1 MPAISRRESGF
12 CPDSQ
17 DTLVARKILVCVA
30 WPYVNN
36 EPHLGHIAGAS
47 LPPDIFARYHRL
59 AGHQVAMV
67 SGSDMHGT
75 PTALRARDEGVE
87 PLVVA
92 SRYHE
97 IHKDTYEKMGI
108 SYDIYTSTH
117 TANHETVVHDL
128 FSALLGRGYLH
139 EGTQK
144 MPYSLTEQRF
154 LSDRFVEGTCP
165 HCGNK
170 SARGDQCD
178 SCGRT
183 LDPIDLIDIRS
194 KSDGSKPEF
203 RDTVHQ
209 MFRLPAF
216 QDRLKA
222 WMEAKTDW
230 RPNVKNVTL
239 GMLAEGLHDRAVTRD
254 MEWGVPVPLT
264 GFEGKR
270 VYVWFE
276 AVMGYLS
283 AAVELGQRQGNPD
296 LWKEYWLDPEAESY
310 YFLGKDN
317 IPFHTIIWP
326 AMIMGFNDATA
337 GKKRAGYI
345 GGEGPL
351 NLPTDVVSAEFL
363 NLGGGKFSKSKG
375 NAVWLPDF
383 LKRYDPEPLRYYLT
397 SVSPETS
404 DTEFSWQ
411 GFLAANNNELVAT
424 LGNFIHRVL
433 TITYRDFNGETPQP
447 GQLEDAETTALAAC
461 DAALRDVSV
470 AIEARKLRDGLRAV
484 MALAQH
490 GNRYVDGKAPW
501 VAVKSDRAGA
511 ATTLWTALNIA
522 ATLRTV
528 MCPYLPFS
536 AQKTHTMLGFSGAV
550 GDAGWKRVEIRPG
563 TKLGEPVPLFKKLDD
578 LIVEEENA
586 RLGIVPSGPAQG
598 TLADGGRSAST
609 RKKG

>member
-1 MPAISRRESGF
+1 MP
-12 CPDSQ
+12 
-17 DTLVARKILVCVA
+17 RKILVCVA

-36 EPHLGHIAGAS
+36 DPHLGHIAGQS

-59 AGHQVAMV
+59 AGNQVAMV

-92 SRYHE
+92 NRYHE
-97 IHKDTYEKMGI
+97 VHKAAYEKMGI

-117 TANHETVVHDL
+117 TANHEKVVQDV
-128 FSALLGRGYLH
+128 FSALVGKGYLH

-165 HCGNK
+165 HCAYK

-183 LDPIDLIDIRS
+183 LDPIELIDIRS
-194 KSDGSKPEF
+194 KRDGSKPEF

-209 MFRLPAF
+209 LFRLPAF

-222 WMEAKTDW
+222 WVEAKTDW

-254 MEWGVPVPLT
+254 MDWGVPVPIK
-264 GFEGKR
+264 GYEGKR

-283 AAVELGQRQGNPD
+283 AAVELGQRQGKPD
-296 LWKEYWLDPEAESY
+296 LWKEYWLDPKAESY
-310 YFLGKDN
+310 YFHGKDN
-317 IPFHTIIWP
+317 IPFHTVIWP
-326 AMIMGFNDATA
+326 AIIMGFNDATA
-337 GKKRAGYI
+337 GKRRAGYI

-375 NAVWLPDF
+375 NAVWVPDY
-383 LKRYDPEPLRYYLT
+383 LTRYDPEPLRYYLT
-397 SVSPETS
+397 SVAPETS
-404 DTEFSWQ
+404 DTEFSWE

-433 TITYRDFNGETPQP
+433 TITHRNFNGETPRP
-447 GQLEDAETTALAAC
+447 GPLEDAENAALAAC
-461 DAALRDVSV
+461 DAALKEVSA

-501 VAVKSDRAGA
+501 VQVRSDRAGA
-511 ATTLWTALNIA
+511 ATTLWTAMNIA

-528 MCPYLPFS
+528 MCPYLPFA
-536 AQKTHTMLGFSGAV
+536 AQKTHAMLGFSGAV
-550 GDAGWKRVEIRPG
+550 NDAGWKRAEIRPG
-563 TKLGEPVPLFKKLDD
+563 SKLGEPAPLFKKLDD
-578 LIVEEENA
+578 SIVEEENA
-586 RLGIVPSGPAQG
+586 RLGIVPVGSSPSAPAPARPGGPG
-598 TLADGGRSAST
+598 
-609 RKKG
+609 KKG

>member
-1 MPAISRRESGF
+1 MP
-12 CPDSQ
+12 
-17 DTLVARKILVCVA
+17 RKILVCVA

-36 EPHLGHIAGAS
+36 DPHMGTMAGAL
-47 LPPDIFARYHRL
+47 LPADIFARYHRL
-59 AGHQVAMV
+59 AGNQVAMV

-92 SRYHE
+92 DRYHAV
-97 IHKDTYEKMGI
+97 HRAAYEKMGI
-108 SYDIYTSTH
+108 SYDLYTSTH
-117 TANHETVVHDL
+117 TANHEKVVHDV
-128 FSALLGRGYLH
+128 FTAFVSKDYLH

-144 MPYSLTEQRF
+144 MPFSTAEGRF
-154 LSDRFVEGTCP
+154 LPDRFVEGTCP
-165 HCGNK
+165 HCGYK

-178 SCGRT
+178 GCGRT

-194 KSDGSKPEF
+194 KRDGSKPEF
-203 RDTVHQ
+203 RDTAHQ
-209 MFRLPAF
+209 FFRLPAF

-222 WMEAKTDW
+222 WVDQKTDW

-254 MEWGVPVPLT
+254 IDWGVPVPLA
-264 GFEGKR
+264 GYGEKR

-283 AAVELGQRQGNPD
+283 ASIELGQRQGTPD

-317 IPFHTIIWP
+317 IPFHTVIWP
-326 AMIMGFNDATA
+326 AMILGFNDATA
-337 GKKRAGYI
+337 GTRRTGYVGGAGA
-345 GGEGPL
+345 L
-351 NLPTDVVSAEFL
+351 NLPTDVVSNEFL

-375 NAVWLPDF
+375 NAVWVPDILTRF
-383 LKRYDPEPLRYYLT
+383 DPEPLRYYLT
-397 SVSPETS
+397 SVAPETS
-404 DTEFSWQ
+404 DTEFSWE

-433 TITYRDFNGETPQP
+433 TITFRNFDGAVPKPGPLGET
-447 GQLEDAETTALAAC
+447 ENTALAAC
-461 DAALRDVSV
+461 DTALREAAAAV
-470 AIEARKLRDGLRAV
+470 EARKFRDGLKAV

-490 GNRYVDGKAPW
+490 GNRYVDGRAPW
-501 VAVKSDRAGA
+501 LQLKSDREGA

-528 MCPYLPFS
+528 MYPYLPF
-536 AQKTHTMLGFSGAV
+536 AAEKTHAMLGYSRGV
-550 GDAGWKRVEIRPG
+550 IEAGWKRGEIKPG
-563 TKLGEPVPLFKKLDD
+563 APLGEPAPLFKKLDES
-578 LIVEEENA
+578 IVAEENL
-586 RLGIVPSGPAQG
+586 RLGIGPVGGIQEKAPSGPSHTPPA
-598 TLADGGRSAST
+598 
-609 RKKG
+609 RKEK